1 MNQYS
6 SNQEKLNYN
15 VNPSQ
20 IDFFNVNIYAYPF
33 SLNKMERKVTIT
45 FTSPL
50 HMHVLDTTMAHFF
63 PLKY

>member
-1 MNQYS
+1 
-6 SNQEKLNYN
+6 

-20 IDFFNVNIYAYPF
+20 IDFFMSMCISIYLF
-33 SLNKMERKVTIT
+33 FNKMERKVTIT

-50 HMHVLDTTMAHFF
+50 HMHVLDTTMPHFF